1 MQPITIK
8 FAVRVGLYLY
18 IILLEWTQLVCTTS
32 FYGFIC
38 VDLTHSVRVDVRHVE
53 RNNYVGLPLFG
64 VDPIECR
71 LTRYYVIRDVSA
83 I

>member
-18 IILLEWTQLVCTTS
+18 IILLEWTRLVCTTS

-38 VDLTHSVRVDVRHVE
+38 VDLTHSVRVGVRHVE
-53 RNNYVGLPLFG
+53 RNNYEPLFRRR
-64 VDPIECR
+64 PNR
-71 LTRYYVIRDVSA
+71 MPTYTLLSNT
-83 I
+83 

>member
-38 VDLTHSVRVDVRHVE
+38 VDLTHSVRVGVRHVE
-53 RNNYVGLPLFG
+53 RNNYVPLFG